1 MAEQQL
7 DGTQVGAGFQQVN
20 GERVAQGMRATRL
33 VDAARADL
41 TSRQVRSMVSGET
54 GWPGSRPGNSHSP
67 GWVRF
72 Q

>member
-1 MAEQQL
+1 VTEQQL
-7 DGTQVGAGFQQVN
+7 DGAEIGTGFQQMN
-20 GERVAQGMRATRL
+20 GEGVAQRVRRNGLSML
-33 VDAARADL
+33 HSNL

-54 GWPGSRPGNSHSP
+54 GWPGWRPGNSHSP